1 MYASVETK
9 NPRYSM
15 PHLSFTHTFLPVS
28 WARKGFGLIGA
39 ELISRRRPFRVLSFA
54 RASSAA
60 SSSASQSDVRAQ
72 FFDWSN
78 LVETST
84 VCVCASF
91 SSHEP
96 SKRSWRTKTT
106 HELRH

>member
-28 WARKGFGLIGA
+28 WARKGYGLIGA

-54 RASSAA
+54 RASSA
-60 SSSASQSDVRAQ
+60 SSSASAASQSDVRAQ

-84 VCVCASF
+84 VCVCLFLES
-91 SSHEP
+91 
-96 SKRSWRTKTT
+96 
-106 HELRH
+106 